1 MNAIPLYP
9 AGRALMALLFLIAG
23 IRKAM
28 GYAGTVSAFTT
39 LGLPM
44 PEVIAQL
51 VMAIE
56 IGGGLALLLGWQIR
70 AVAALM
76 ALFTLGAAL
85 IGHKFWVAEGAQF
98 NAQLN
103 NFLKNVAII
112 GGFLVVI
119 AFENVREGV
128 VTPAEVRQT

>member
-1 MNAIPLYP
+1 MNVVSLYP
-9 AGRALMALLFLIAG
+9 VGRALMALLFLVLG

-28 GYAGTVSAFTT
+28 AYAATVSAFTS

-44 PEVIAQL
+44 PEVVAPL

-56 IGGGLALLLGWQIR
+56 IGGGIALLLGWQIR

-76 ALFTLGAAL
+76 ALFTLASAL
-85 IGHKFWVAEGAQF
+85 IGHRFWSAEGAQF

-103 NFLKNVAII
+103 NFLKNIAIV
-112 GGFLVVI
+112 GGFLVMI
-119 AFENVREGV
+119 ALENLRQGV
-128 VTPAEVRQT
+128 VTTAEVRRV

>member
-1 MNAIPLYP
+1 MNAVPLYT
-9 AGRALMALLFLIAG
+9 AGRALMALLFLVAG

-28 GYAGTVSAFTT
+28 AYAGTVSSFTT

-44 PEVIAQL
+44 PEVVAPV

-56 IGGGLALLLGWQIR
+56 IGGGLALLLGFR
-70 AVAALM
+70 TRVVATLL
-76 ALFTLGAAL
+76 ALFTLATAL
-85 IGHKFWVAEGAQF
+85 IGHRFWAAESAQF

-103 NFLKNVAII
+103 NFLKNIAIV

-119 AFENVREGV
+119 ALENLRTGV
-128 VTPAEVRQT
+128 VTSVEARRV